1 MGEGKLKKYKL
12 KSKDINKLNE
22 DSALILKGE
31 NNKLFFMI
39 ADGVSNCSFGCG
51 YEASNIV
58 KQVCNYNWNKYQ
70 TQLTNKSEINDFF
83 EKIVSESCIEIF
95 KYVESELDD
104 ITYEDFLKSKGIMST
119 TISAGIIINN
129 KLYYISLGDTPMYVF
144 SNDNNLTI
152 LNNED
157 NLGKRALTHYMS
169 LDKYNDISSKSS
181 LTKYI
186 GGVSYIND
194 KYEPKI
200 QSFKLQEFNLLNED
214 ILLICSDGLTDYIDT
229 AMRDDDPWS
238 ADMTLREILIK
249 EKGRSLKQIN
259 EILVNRANE
268 LGGGDN
274 ITSILLKLYFK

>member
-1 MGEGKLKKYKL
+1 MKNIDLPRKVRYKVRNKNNNQKK
-12 KSKDINKLNE
+12 KDYSYRI
-22 DSALILKGE
+22 GR
-31 NNKLFFMI
+31 
-39 ADGVSNCSFGCG
+39 
-51 YEASNIV
+51 
-58 KQVCNYNWNKYQ
+58 
-70 TQLTNKSEINDFF
+70 
-83 EKIVSESCIEIF
+83 
-95 KYVESELDD
+95 
-104 ITYEDFLKSKGIMST
+104 TYEDFLKSKGIMST

>member
-1 MGEGKLKKYKL
+1 
-12 KSKDINKLNE
+12 
-22 DSALILKGE
+22 
-31 NNKLFFMI
+31 
-39 ADGVSNCSFGCG
+39 
-51 YEASNIV
+51 
-58 KQVCNYNWNKYQ
+58 
-70 TQLTNKSEINDFF
+70 
-83 EKIVSESCIEIF
+83 
-95 KYVESELDD
+95 
-104 ITYEDFLKSKGIMST
+104 
-119 TISAGIIINN
+119 
-129 KLYYISLGDTPMYVF
+129 MYVF

-194 KYEPKI
+194 IYEPKI

-259 EILVNRANE
+259 EILVTRANE